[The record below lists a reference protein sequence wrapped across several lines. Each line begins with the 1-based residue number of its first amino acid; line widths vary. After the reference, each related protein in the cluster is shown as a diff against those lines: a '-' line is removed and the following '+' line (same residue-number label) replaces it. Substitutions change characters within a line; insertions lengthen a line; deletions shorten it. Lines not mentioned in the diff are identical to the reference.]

1 MPGGCNLNL
10 PSRSRPANDKGKNTL
25 KPDLTFVILD
35 HVALS
40 QTDDQAAEQRQKECP
55 KLVSV
60 INERD
65 LKNG

>member
-1 MPGGCNLNL
+1 MNS

-25 KPDLTFVILD
+25 KLDLTFVILD

-40 QTDDQAAEQRQKECP
+40 QTDDQAAEQQQKECP
-55 KLVSV
+55 KLDNV
-60 INERD
+60 ISECD